1 MQGFSPLAG
10 IERKRWL
17 ELKMAALVSGVLLGW
32 LLLRP
37 IHDFVAWYEHEVDA
51 PSAWSYVWSELSGSF
66 RGVKPIKTLFY
77 AGVGSLISLLAAA
90 LYSGLHARNHRIDE
104 LTAELGR
111 DLDALIEAGES
122 DTLEFKSTLRW
133 DLQEQRTNRSLELV
147 IMKAIAGFLNGR
159 GGTLLIGVAD
169 DGDIV
174 GLEPDYRTLKKPGR
188 DGFEQALITAVATHL
203 GGDVCPYLQ
212 VVFHAAHGK
221 DVCRVIILPSPR
233 AVFIEQSGT
242 PRLFLR
248 SAATTRELNIKEALD
263 YRAVRW
269 PG

>member
-1 MQGFSPLAG
+1 MRHLPSFTQSERTRR
-10 IERKRWL
+10 IEL
-17 ELKMAALVSGVLLGW
+17 TVAALISGILLGW

-37 IHDFVAWYEHEVDA
+37 IHDFVAWYEHEVNA
-51 PSAWSYVWSELSGSF
+51 PSVWDYVWSELSGSF
-66 RGVKPIKTLFY
+66 RGQKPIKTLFY
-77 AGVGSLISLLAAA
+77 AGVGALISLLAAA
-90 LYSGLHARNHRIDE
+90 FYSHIHARNHRIDE

-111 DLDALIEAGES
+111 DLDVLIEAGES

-133 DLQEQRTNRSLELV
+133 DLNEQRTNRALELV

-169 DGDIV
+169 DGAII
-174 GLEPDYRTLKKPGR
+174 GLEPDYHTLKKSNR

-203 GGDVCPYLQ
+203 GGDLCPYLQ

-221 DVCRVIILPSPR
+221 DVCRVIILPAPR

-263 YRAVRW
+263 YQAVRW

>member
-1 MQGFSPLAG
+1 MRRFTSLVRGERARR
-10 IERKRWL
+10 IE
-17 ELKMAALVSGVLLGW
+17 MTVAALVSGVLLGS

-37 IHDFVAWYEHEVDA
+37 IHDFVAWYEHEVNA
-51 PSAWSYVWSELSGSF
+51 PNALTYVWSELSGSLQ
-66 RGVKPIKTLFY
+66 GQKPLKSLFY
-77 AGVGSLISLLAAA
+77 AGVGTLISLLAAA
-90 LYSGLHARNHRIDE
+90 FYSGLHTRNHRIDE

-111 DLDALIEAGES
+111 DLDVLIEAGES

-133 DLQEQRTNRSLELV
+133 DLNEQRTNRSLELV

-169 DGDIV
+169 DGEVI

-203 GGDVCPYLQ
+203 GGDLCAYLQ
-212 VVFHAAHGK
+212 VVFHAVQGK
-221 DVCRVIILPSPR
+221 DVCRVIILPAPR

-248 SAATTRELNIKEALD
+248 SAATTRELNIREALD
-263 YRAVRW
+263 YQASRW